1 MAAWHPRRVGIFVVA
16 GTALLVAAIMLLN
29 QDSLFSRKWQFV
41 AWFGGSVNG
50 LGPSS
55 PVKMKGIEIGRVTGV
70 YLELPGQ
77 TRSRDGDSARVGE
90 GLGLAVPDR
99 VPVLFEI
106 DERKLGEA
114 GVASRLNDPGRLAYL
129 IRMGLRA
136 ELKLESFVTG
146 QQYVSLDLRPNTPV
160 EMVDDPGIRLPEIPT
175 VAPPLQSVQEDIAAV
190 AKQIREADIA
200 GMAQRLSSVMAR
212 IDTTLTEMDVGS
224 VGDRLDRTLSQ
235 VEEAL
240 DAVQHLAATA
250 DSSVTP
256 MRQSVS
262 ETSVRLQQSLDSLDA
277 TLRSMR
283 AAIDPSSPLS
293 VRMAD
298 SFREIGDAANAMR
311 RLAEYLERN
320 PSTLVRGRAKE
331 K

>member
-29 QDSLFSRKWQFV
+29 QDSLFSQKWRYV
-41 AWFGGSVNG
+41 AWFEGSVNG
-50 LGPSS
+50 LGASS
-55 PVKMKGIEIGRVTGV
+55 PVKMRGIEIGRVKGV
-70 YLELPGQ
+70 YLAAPGQ
-77 TRSRDGDSARVGE
+77 VTGDGGGVLE
-90 GLGLAVPDR
+90 R
-99 VPVLFEI
+99 VPVIFEV
-106 DERKLGEA
+106 DERLLGTA
-114 GVASRLNDPGRLAYL
+114 GVLPRLNDADRLAAL
-129 IRMGLRA
+129 IEGGLRA

-146 QQYVSLDLRPNTPV
+146 QQYVALDFRPDTPIELV
-160 EMVDDPGIRLPEIPT
+160 NDRGVGLPEIPT

-200 GMAQRLSSVMAR
+200 GLASRLSTVMAR
-212 IDTTLTEMDVGS
+212 IDTTLVKMDVGS
-224 VGDRLDRTLSQ
+224 VGDRLDRTLAQ

-298 SFREIGDAANAMR
+298 SFREMGDAANAMR

>member
-1 MAAWHPRRVGIFVVA
+1 MAAWHPRRVGIFVVT

-29 QDSLFSRKWQFV
+29 QDSLFSQRYQFV
-41 AWFGGSVNG
+41 AWFKGSVNG

-55 PVKMKGIEIGRVTGV
+55 PVKMRGIEIGRVTGV
-70 YLELPGQ
+70 YLGLPGQ
-77 TRSRDGDSARVGE
+77 STYRSTDTSAIHGE
-90 GLGLAVPDR
+90 GLAVPDR
-99 VPVLFEI
+99 VPVLLEV
-106 DERKLGEA
+106 DERLLGEA
-114 GVASRLNDPGRLAYL
+114 GVASRLSEPGRLAYL
-129 IRMGLRA
+129 IELGLRA

-146 QQYVSLDLRPNTPV
+146 QQYVALDFRPETEAVLLNDT
-160 EMVDDPGIRLPEIPT
+160 GIQRLEIPT

-212 IDTTLTEMDVGS
+212 IDTTLTDMDVAS
-224 VGDRLDRTLSQ
+224 VGDRLDRTLSR
-235 VEEAL
+235 VEDAL

-256 MRQSVS
+256 MRQNVS
-262 ETSVRLQQSLDSLDA
+262 ETSARLQQSLDSLDV
-277 TLRSMR
+277 TMRTIRS
-283 AAIDPSSPLS
+283 AIDPSSPLS

>member
-1 MAAWHPRRVGIFVVA
+1 MAAWHPRRVGIFVVT
-16 GTALLVAAIMLLN
+16 GTALLVAGVMLLN
-29 QDSLFSRKWQFV
+29 QDSLFSQRYQFV
-41 AWFGGSVNG
+41 AWFKGSVNG

-70 YLELPGQ
+70 YLGLPGQ
-77 TRSRDGDSARVGE
+77 TTFRQQDTAAGHGE
-90 GLGLAVPDR
+90 GVAVPDR
-99 VPVLFEI
+99 VPVLFEV
-106 DERKLGEA
+106 DERLLGEA
-114 GVASRLNDPGRLAYL
+114 GVASRLSEPGRLAYL
-129 IRMGLRA
+129 IELGLRA

-146 QQYVSLDLRPNTPV
+146 QQYVALDFRPETEAILLNDT
-160 EMVDDPGIRLPEIPT
+160 GIQQLEIPT

-200 GMAQRLSSVMAR
+200 GMANRLSSVMAR
-212 IDTTLTEMDVGS
+212 IDTTLSEMDVGS
-224 VGDRLDRTLSQ
+224 VGDRLDRTLTR
-235 VEEAL
+235 VEDAL

-256 MRQSVS
+256 MRHSMT
-262 ETSVRLQQSLDSLDA
+262 ETSDRLRQSLDSLDA
-277 TLRSMR
+277 MTQTMR
-283 AAIDPSSPLS
+283 AAMDPNSPLS
-293 VRMAD
+293 VRMAE
-298 SFREIGDAANAMR
+298 SFRELGEAANAMR

>member
-1 MAAWHPRRVGIFVVA
+1 MAAWHPRRVGIFVVT
-16 GTALLVAAIMLLN
+16 GTALLVAAIMVLN
-29 QDSLFSRKWQFV
+29 QDSLFSQRYRFV
-41 AWFGGSVNG
+41 AWFKGSVNG

-70 YLELPGQ
+70 YLGLPGQ
-77 TRSRDGDSARVGE
+77 TSFQRRDTSSSHGE
-90 GLGLAVPDR
+90 GMAVPDR
-99 VPVLFEI
+99 VPVLFEV
-106 DERKLGEA
+106 DERRLGDA
-114 GVASRLNDPGRLAYL
+114 GIASRLNEPGRLAYL
-129 IRMGLRA
+129 VTLGLRA

-146 QQYVSLDLRPNTPV
+146 QQYVSLDFRPETEAV
-160 EMVDDPGIRLPEIPT
+160 LVSDPGILQLEIPT
-175 VAPPLQSVQEDIAAV
+175 VPPPLQSVQEDIAAV

-200 GMAQRLSSVMAR
+200 GLASRLSTVMAR
-212 IDTTLTEMDVGS
+212 IDTTLVKMDVGS
-224 VGDRLDRTLSQ
+224 VGDRVDRTLAE

-250 DSSVTP
+250 DSSVAP
-256 MRQSVS
+256 MRQSMTA
-262 ETSVRLQQSLDSLDA
+262 TSDRLRQSLDSLDA
-277 TLRSMR
+277 MMRTLR
-283 AAIDPSSPLS
+283 AAVDPASPLS

-298 SFREIGDAANAMR
+298 SFRELGDAANAMR